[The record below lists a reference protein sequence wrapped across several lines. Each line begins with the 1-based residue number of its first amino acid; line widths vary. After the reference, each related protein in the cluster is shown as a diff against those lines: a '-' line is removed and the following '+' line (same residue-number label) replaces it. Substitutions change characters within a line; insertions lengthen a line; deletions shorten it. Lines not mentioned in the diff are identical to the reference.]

1 MRSAFIHALTG
12 LAKNDRRIVLA
23 TGDLGF
29 KVFDDYRYQCPT
41 QFLNVGVAESN
52 LMGIAAGLAL
62 EGKVP
67 FCYSIASFL
76 TMRPFEHIR
85 NDICFHHANVKL
97 VGVGG
102 GFSYGPNG
110 PSHHALNDVA
120 LMRTLPEMAVL
131 APGDIHEAAWAVE
144 AAYKHKGPVYIRLGR
159 AGEGAVHKGPLNMT
173 LGQSILIK
181 DGKDIAILA
190 SGLMLK
196 TAVAASALLETQGIS
211 TRAVSFP
218 SVKPLDGPT
227 ITESFKDCA
236 HIFTLEEH
244 GSAGGFGSA
253 VAEFA
258 LANDLPAAKMRI
270 IGAPPVTAHQ
280 TGSHEYLRAWA
291 GLTPPQIYKTILE
304 HRSLALKLKPV
315 SSR

>member
-1 MRSAFIHALTG
+1 MRGAFIRTLTV
-12 LAKNDRRIVLA
+12 LAKADPRIILA

-29 KVFDDYRYQCPT
+29 KIFDDFRTQCPR
-41 QFLNVGVAESN
+41 QFLNVGVAEAS
-52 LMGIAAGLAL
+52 LMGMAAGMAL
-62 EGKVP
+62 EGKKP

-85 NDICFHHANVKL
+85 NDICFHKADVKI

-120 LMRTLPEMAVL
+120 LMRALPEMKVL
-131 APGDIHEAAWAVE
+131 TPGDPYEAAWAIK
-144 AAYKHKGPVYIRLGR
+144 AAHQCPGPVYVRLGR
-159 AGEGAVHKGPLNMT
+159 SGEPAVHGGDVRLA
-173 LGQSILIK
+173 LGKSILME

-196 TAVAASALLETQGIS
+196 TGVEAAGLLKAQGLS
-211 TRAVSFP
+211 VRLVSFP
-218 SVKPLDGPT
+218 SVKPLDEAMLADTFRNCG
-227 ITESFKDCA
+227 

-244 GSAGGFGSA
+244 GIAGGFGAA

-258 LANDLPAAKMRI
+258 ITKDLNLAKMHI
-270 IGAPPVTAHQ
+270 IAAPDETTHQ
-280 TGSHEYLRAWA
+280 TGSHEYLREQA
-291 GLTPPQIYKTILE
+291 GLTAPQVYQAML
-304 HRSLALKLKPV
+304 LKLDKNLC
-315 SSR
+315 